1 MLNEQIGQY
10 RITGKLGQGG
20 MGEIFSAYD
29 QKLNR
34 NVAVKFIASTHLDS
48 DDSRKMFL
56 REARAAAAL
65 DHPFICT
72 VHDVMEHHG
81 QPMIVMERVE
91 GETLHER
98 IGRGPLS
105 VEQVVQHALE
115 VAEALAAAHARGIV
129 HRDIKT
135 ANVMLTPAGHVKVMD
150 FGLAVITFSEPEE
163 QTSHRSEDR
172 PSKFAGTLPY
182 MAPEI
187 LRGEPATESSDFYA
201 LGVVMYEMLT
211 SRHPFTGKTDAV
223 LISEILD
230 RLPCTPRQLRAD
242 VPRAIDALVMR
253 LLAKEPRKRP
263 GASKVIA
270 ALRSTSGPKRSQ
282 PQQSLAV
289 LPFRALTDDAESEY
303 LGVALAD
310 ATTSELA
317 LVRSLLV
324 RPTAAILRYHDANDD
339 PVLAAHDLRVDFIV
353 AGTFQR
359 AGSRLRVSAQLIDA
373 AEERPIWSTKIDT
386 TVDDI
391 FAMQDEVSHKIVE
404 ALQLELTPADKQRI
418 GRGPQAVARD
428 AVDLYVKGRV
438 ALLAETIPS
447 LNNAIEY
454 FERATEID
462 RHNPLNW
469 IGLADAYCRMA
480 FNWDPEGGWY
490 ERAKEISERAL
501 QLDPQIPEGHYIR
514 ARLAWTPQGGYQHEL
529 AMREVVAA
537 LAERPNLFEGFD
549 WLATILWHVGLIED
563 ARLNYKR
570 ALAISPDDMLAR
582 MHVVS
587 CELMNGNYEAL
598 QPGLEALEGLE
609 ASWAVYATA
618 FWQLHI
624 GDLAGAERTIEG
636 GSRKFPAEVLFYS
649 ARAVLAAKK
658 GDEAAALQ
666 AIERTMQNRKAYGHF
681 HHAELEVACALAILG
696 RKEESLD
703 HLTSAV
709 RSGFPSLSAVQND
722 PLLSSLRDE
731 ERYLELLSELR
742 ASQRY
747 YQQFYDDVRGAV
759 SSG

>member
-34 NVAVKFIASTHLDS
+34 TVAVKFIASTRLDS
-48 DDSRKMFL
+48 DHSRKLFL

-72 VHDVMEHHG
+72 VHDVLEHHG

-98 IGRGPLS
+98 IGHGPLS
-105 VEQVVQHALE
+105 VGQVVQYALE
-115 VAEALAAAHARGIV
+115 VAEALSAAHGRGIV
-129 HRDIKT
+129 HRDIKA

-163 QTSHRSEDR
+163 HTSHRSEDR
-172 PSKFAGTLPY
+172 SSMVAGTLPY

-211 SRHPFTGKTDAV
+211 SRHPFTGNTDAV
-223 LISEILD
+223 LISEILG

-242 VPRAIDALVMR
+242 VPRAIDELVMR

-263 GASKVIA
+263 GASKVIS
-270 ALRSTSGPKRSQ
+270 ALRSISGPKRAQS
-282 PQQSLAV
+282 QQSLAV
-289 LPFRALTDDAESEY
+289 LPFRALTDDPESEY

-339 PVLAAHDLRVDFIV
+339 PVFAAHDLGVDFIV

-373 AEERPIWSTKIDT
+373 AQERPIWSTKVDT
-386 TVDDI
+386 TVEDI

-418 GRGPQAVARD
+418 GRRPQAAARD

-438 ALLAETIPS
+438 ALLVETIPS

-454 FERATEID
+454 FERAAEID
-462 RHNPLNW
+462 RDNPLNW

-480 FNWDPEGGWY
+480 FNWDPEGEWY

-514 ARLAWTPQGGYQHEL
+514 ARLAWTPQRGFQHEL
-529 AMREVVAA
+529 AIREVVAA
-537 LAERPNLFEGFD
+537 LADRPNLFEGFD
-549 WLATILWHVGLIED
+549 WLGTILWHVGLIED

-570 ALAISPDDMLAR
+570 ALAISPDDVLAR

-587 CELMNGNYEAL
+587 CELMNGNYEIL
-598 QPGLEALEGLE
+598 QPSLEALEGLE

-624 GDLAGAERTIEG
+624 DDLAGAERTIEG

-658 GDEAAALQ
+658 GDEAAALR

-696 RKEESLD
+696 RNEESLD
-703 HLTSAV
+703 RLTSAV
-709 RSGFPSLSAVQND
+709 RSGFPSLPAVQND
-722 PLLSSLRDE
+722 PLLSSLRGE
-731 ERYLELLSELR
+731 ERYRELVGELR
-742 ASQRY
+742 TSQQRY
-747 YQQFYDDVRGAV
+747 RQLYEDLRGAI

>member
-34 NVAVKFIASTHLDS
+34 NVAVKFIAATQLDS
-48 DDSRKMFL
+48 DYSRKMFL

-72 VHDVMEHHG
+72 VHDVLEHHG

-98 IGRGPLS
+98 IAHGPLS

-115 VAEALAAAHARGIV
+115 IAEALAAAHARGIV

-135 ANVMLTPAGHVKVMD
+135 GNVMLTPAGHIKVMD
-150 FGLAVITFSEPEE
+150 FGLAVITLSGPEE

-289 LPFRALTDDAESEY
+289 LPFRALTDDPESEH

-339 PVLAAHDLRVDFIV
+339 PVLAAHDLGVDFIV

-359 AGSRLRVSAQLIDA
+359 AGSHLRVSAQLIDA
-373 AEERPIWSTKIDT
+373 AEERPIWSTKVDT

-418 GRGPQAVARD
+418 GRRPQAARD
-428 AVDLYVKGRV
+428 VVDLYVKGRV
-438 ALLAETIPS
+438 ALLVETIPS

-454 FERATEID
+454 FERAAEID
-462 RHNPLNW
+462 RDNPLIW

-480 FNWDPEGGWY
+480 FNWDPEGEWY

-501 QLDPQIPEGHYIR
+501 QLDPEIPEGHYIR
-514 ARLAWTPQGGYQHEL
+514 ARLAWTPQGGYQHEF
-529 AMREVVAA
+529 AIREVVAA
-537 LAERPNLFEGFD
+537 LTERPNLFEGFD
-549 WLATILWHVGLIED
+549 WLGTILWHVGLIDD

-570 ALAISPDDMLAR
+570 ALAISPDDNGAKTLL
-582 MHVVS
+582 VS
-587 CELMNGNYEAL
+587 CEWMTGNYEVL
-598 QPGLEALEGLE
+598 QPGFDALEGVE
-609 ASWAVYATA
+609 TAWALYAMV

-636 GSRKFPAEVLFYS
+636 ASRKFPAHGLFHS

-658 GDEAAALQ
+658 GDEAAALR
-666 AIERTMQNRKAYGHF
+666 AIERAMQNRKAYGHF
-681 HHAELEVACALAILG
+681 HHAEVDVACALAILG
-696 RKEESLD
+696 RMEESLD

-709 RSGFPSLSAVQND
+709 RSGFPSLPAVQND
-722 PLLSSLRDE
+722 PLLSSLRGE
-731 ERYLELLSELR
+731 ERYRELVSELY
-742 ASQRY
+742 ASQQHYR
-747 YQQFYDDVRGAV
+747 QLYDDLRGAI